1 MPIFNYKALDFR
13 GKKIQGMVNGFN
25 RASAVEA
32 LTARGLEVL
41 SVVDKTDSLELKLL
55 ILINPVRVKDLVIF
69 SRQFSVMI
77 SANLAIVQSLK
88 IVADQT
94 ENITLKSVISEV
106 AYEVDGGSTLSN
118 ALGKRAKIFSDF
130 YVNVVRSGETS
141 GKLDDVLTYL
151 ADEMEKDYDMLSR
164 IKGAMIYP
172 IFIVSGMTV
181 VGAIMMIVVVPKLVD
196 MITETGGELP
206 FATKIIMAI
215 SDFLINYWLL
225 AILLA
230 IGFGL
235 FFKFYAGSKR
245 GRRQLDLIKLK
256 LPVFGQLFQYIYL
269 VRFTRSMNTLISG
282 GVNITKGLE
291 IVAEVVGNEV
301 YKELIEKSVDEV
313 REGNSLSTVFEGNE
327 NVPKMIPQMINVGE
341 KTGKLDLVM
350 KKITDFY
357 SREINNMLGNLVTL
371 LEPLIMIVMGVA
383 VGIMVAAVIM
393 PMYSVA
399 NQI

>member
-1 MPIFNYKALDFR
+1 MAIFGYKALDFR

-25 RASAVEA
+25 RALATEA
-32 LTARGLEVL
+32 LTTRGLEVL
-41 SVVDKTDSLELKLL
+41 SLVDKTDSLELKLL
-55 ILINPVRVKDLVIF
+55 IMINPVKVKDLVVF

-88 IVADQT
+88 IVAEQT
-94 ENITLKSVISEV
+94 ENITLQSIISEV
-106 AYEVDGGSTLSN
+106 AYEIDGGASLSD
-118 ALGKRAKIFSDF
+118 ALGKRAKTFSDF

-151 ADEMEKDYDMLSR
+151 ADEMEKDYDMISR

-172 IFIVSGMTV
+172 VFIVVGLTV
-181 VGAIMMIVVVPKLVD
+181 VGIIMMVVVVPKLTE
-196 MITETGGELP
+196 MLEETGGELP
-206 FATKIIMAI
+206 IATKIIMFI
-215 SDFLINYWLL
+215 SNILANYWLL
-225 AILLA
+225 VMVFAI
-230 IGFGL
+230 IFGTL
-235 FFKFYAGSKR
+235 FKVYAGSNQGKK
-245 GRRQLDLIKLK
+245 QLDLIKLK
-256 LPVFGQLFQYIYL
+256 LPVFGKLFQYIYL
-269 VRFTRSMNTLISG
+269 VRFTRSMNTLIAG

-301 YKELIEKSVDEV
+301 YRELINKSVEEV
-313 REGNSLSTVFEGNE
+313 REGNPLSTVFEGND

-341 KTGKLDLVM
+341 KTGKLDLVL

-383 VGIMVAAVIM
+383 VGVMVAAIIM
-393 PMYSVA
+393 PMYSMA